1 MLYAILRRDRPGKAE
16 LRARLQPEHQI
27 YQEPFLPRIVYG
39 GGLVADGTDTTGA
52 VDIRNVIGNVLV
64 FEANERADAEA
75 FHANDPYTQN
85 DLFET
90 VIIEPFWQRV
100 PPPAIVST

>member
-16 LRARLQPEHQI
+16 LRARLQAEHNR
-27 YQEPFLPRIVYG
+27 YQAPFLPRIIYG
-39 GGLVADGTDTTGA
+39 GGLVADGTDTSDA
-52 VDIRNVIGNVLV
+52 VDIRNVVGNVLI
-64 FEANERADAEA
+64 FEANERGEAEA
-75 FHANDPYTQN
+75 FHDNDPYTRN

-100 PPPAIVST
+100 PPPAG